1 MRIYIVGG
9 FLRDQLL
16 GVTPKDKDYVVVGS
30 TPAEMQAKGFIP
42 IGQDFPVFLHP
53 KTKEEY
59 ALARTERKTG
69 QGYKG
74 FTFYT
79 SVEVTL
85 EQDLLRRDFTIN
97 AMAQEINLEG
107 EIIGSLIDPCGGQK
121 DLEQRV
127 IRHVSKAFNEDP
139 LRILRLARFMARL
152 DHFHIHLSTLDLVQQ
167 MVNDGELKYLV
178 PERVWQE
185 LSRGLLET
193 KPSRMLDV
201 LLQTHASSYVFPK
214 GLDQA
219 HNLNL
224 TKDYLDIGVRHNP
237 DLQVQLAYFLS
248 QVDLKALEE
257 WTTQWKIPTELRN
270 FANAFHHLYQILQKP
285 TCSAEEV
292 LQLFNVVDAWRKPDR
307 MNKILNAMS
316 QLGLK
321 IEKWQLALQAALSVD
336 AGLIAQNLQ
345 TNDGLAIQSAVASS
359 RLQAIAACW

>member
-1 MRIYIVGG
+1 VRVYIVGG

-16 GVTPKDKDYVVVGS
+16 GLTPKDKDYVVVGS
-30 TPAEMQAKGFIP
+30 TPAEMQANGFIP

-79 SVEVTL
+79 SAEVTL

-97 AMAQEINLEG
+97 AIAQEINLEG
-107 EIIGSLIDPCGGQK
+107 DVIGPLIDPCDGQK
-121 DLEQRV
+121 DLDLHV
-127 IRHVSKAFNEDP
+127 IRHVSSSFNEDP

-152 DHFHIHLSTLDLVQQ
+152 DDFHIHPSTLDLVRQ
-167 MVNDGELKYLV
+167 MVHDGELKYLV

-185 LSRGLLET
+185 LSRGLLDK

-201 LLQTHASSYVFPK
+201 LVQTHASSFIFPK
-214 GLDQA
+214 GLDQT

-224 TKDYLDIGVRHNP
+224 TKEYLDIGIKLNP
-237 DLQVQLAYFLS
+237 DLQIQLAYFLS
-248 QVDLKALEE
+248 QVDLQALEE

-270 FANAFHHLYQILQKP
+270 FAIAFHHFYMVVQKP
-285 TCSAEEV
+285 NVKAEEV
-292 LQLFNVVDAWRKPDR
+292 FQLFNSVDAWRKPDR
-307 MNKILNAMS
+307 LEKIFAAAHL
-316 QLGLK
+316 LGLQL
-321 IEKWQLALQAALSVD
+321 ERWQLALQAVLSVD
-336 AGLIAQNLQ
+336 AGLIAKNLQ
-345 TNDGLAIQSAVASS
+345 TKDGSEIQSAVASS
-359 RLQAIAACW
+359 RLQAIVACW

>member
-1 MRIYIVGG
+1 VRVYIVGG

-74 FTFYT
+74 FTFYA
-79 SVEVTL
+79 SAEVTL

-97 AMAQEINLEG
+97 AIAQEINLEG
-107 EIIGSLIDPCGGQK
+107 EMIGPLIDPYGGQK
-121 DLEQRV
+121 DLEQRL
-127 IRHVSKAFNEDP
+127 IRHVSNAFNEDP
-139 LRILRLARFMARL
+139 LRILRLGRFMARL
-152 DHFHIHLSTLDLVQQ
+152 VEFDIDPNTLSLVQQ
-167 MVNDGELKYLV
+167 MVKDGELKYLV

-185 LSRGLLET
+185 LSRGLIET

-201 LLQTHASSYVFPK
+201 LIQTGASKDVLPK
-214 GLDQA
+214 GLEDVQKI
-219 HNLNL
+219 NL
-224 TKDYLDIGVRHNP
+224 TKKYVDLGIQHTA
-237 DLQVQLAYFLS
+237 DLQIQLAYLLS
-248 QVDLKALEE
+248 QIDMYELEY
-257 WTTQWKIPTELRN
+257 WTNHWKLPTELKN
-270 FANAFHHLYQILQKP
+270 FAIAFYHLYQILQKP

-292 LQLFNVVDAWRKPDR
+292 LHLFNAVDVWRKPDR
-307 MNKILNAMS
+307 MNKILNATS

-321 IEKWQLALQAALSVD
+321 IEKWQIALQAARSID
-336 AGLIAQNLQ
+336 SGLIAKNLQ

-359 RLQAIAACW
+359 RLQAISACW

>member
-1 MRIYIVGG
+1 MKVYIVGG

-30 TPAEMQAKGFIP
+30 TPAEMQANGFIP

-79 SVEVTL
+79 SAEVTL
-85 EQDLLRRDFTIN
+85 EQDLLRRDFTMN
-97 AMAQEINLEG
+97 AIAQEINLEG
-107 EIIGSLIDPCGGQK
+107 EMLGPLVDPCGGQK
-121 DLEQRV
+121 DLDQRV
-127 IRHVSKAFNEDP
+127 IRHVSNAFNEDP

-152 DHFHIHLSTLDLVQQ
+152 DDFHIHPSTLDLVKQ
-167 MVNDGELKYLV
+167 MVHDGELKYLV

-201 LLQTHASSYVFPK
+201 LVQTNASSYVFPK
-214 GLDQA
+214 GLDQTD
-219 HNLNL
+219 HLKL
-224 TKDYLDIGVRHNP
+224 TKEYLDRGIRFNS
-237 DLQVQLAYFLS
+237 DLQIQLAYFLS
-248 QVDLKALEE
+248 QVDLQALEE

-270 FANAFHHLYQILQKP
+270 FAIAFYYFYKVIQKP
-285 TCSAEEV
+285 SLSAEEV
-292 LQLFNVVDAWRKPDR
+292 LQLFNTVDAWRKPNRLDKIIAAAHLLGFQVDR
-307 MNKILNAMS
+307 
-316 QLGLK
+316 
-321 IEKWQLALQAALSVD
+321 WQLALQAALSID
-336 AGLIAQNLQ
+336 AGLIAKNLQ
-345 TNDGLAIQSAVASS
+345 TKDGLEIQSAVASS

>member
-30 TPAEMQAKGFIP
+30 TPVEMQAKGFIP

-74 FTFYT
+74 FTFYA
-79 SVEVTL
+79 SAEVTL

-107 EIIGSLIDPCGGQK
+107 EMIGPLIDPCGGQK

-152 DHFHIHLSTLDLVQQ
+152 VEFDIDPNTLSLVQQ
-167 MVNDGELKYLV
+167 MVKDGELKYLV

-185 LSRGLLET
+185 LSRGLIET

-201 LLQTHASSYVFPK
+201 LIQTGASKDVLPN
-214 GLDQA
+214 GLEDAQKI
-219 HNLNL
+219 HL
-224 TKDYLDIGVRHNP
+224 TKEYVNLGIQHTA
-237 DLQVQLAYFLS
+237 DLQIQLAYFLS
-248 QVDLKALEE
+248 QVEMHELEQ
-257 WTTQWKIPTELRN
+257 WITHWKIPTELRN
-270 FANAFHHLYQILQKP
+270 FSLAFHHFYQILQKP
-285 TCSAEEV
+285 TCRAEEV
-292 LQLFNVVDAWRKPDR
+292 LQLFNSVDAWRKPDR
-307 MNKILNAMS
+307 LNKILNAMS

-321 IEKWQLALQAALSVD
+321 IEKWQIALKAALSVD
-336 AGLIAQNLQ
+336 AGLIAKNLQ
-345 TNDGLAIQSAVASS
+345 TNDGSVIQTVVAGS